1 MFARQPQVNYK
12 NALAMI
18 EGYSPEVQRR
28 SIKFV
33 LDEANITLADI
44 NKMDKEQHSL
54 FYEYLDSIASDMT
67 YNQLKYFRPFEHQLK
82 FFATG
87 LTSNRR
93 GLLAANRSGKSV
105 ATCFETAYHL
115 TGLYPEWWAGKRFDE
130 PVRAFCSG
138 ESWSQVALVLQKEL
152 LGTEDIKL
160 RFRLGT
166 GAVPRDLII
175 EDSIRSDGPNVLSIE
190 IRHVSGGISTL
201 LFGNY
206 TQEVRNMQGFKLHL
220 AVFDEQ
226 PPDDMF
232 SELTTRTATLQ
243 GQVLCSFTP
252 LKGLNGLVRKF
263 WDRVEGYEHVRV
275 SWDDLPEYDPWGDPF
290 FLKRD
295 REQLLRDYLPHERD
309 ARTRGIP
316 VMGTGAVFP
325 LLDWPTYKS
334 SDVDFDTMPHL
345 ERVIS
350 LDLGLINDATVI
362 SFMARDTRENVIYL
376 HRQVVIKGRTE
387 ALPDNYI
394 QYLMDR
400 NTYGTPI
407 ALPPDA
413 SRPGVYTLT
422 SESVR
427 ETFEAHGLNVIRN
440 PIFNPPDAQ
449 GRTTNNKAYGINLMR
464 QAMEKGQFKIHESC
478 REFLDEAGSYY
489 IDERGKF
496 SDPDDC
502 IDSARYGFLALIQG
516 WGETWQGHV
525 GLEAKR
531 EKFADIRERFGME
544 LKRPKS
550 VRVYGSSYE

>member
-1 MFARQPQVNYK
+1 ME
-12 NALAMI
+12 LT
-18 EGYSPEVQRR
+18 PEVQRR
-28 SIKFV
+28 SLKHV
-33 LDEANITLADI
+33 LDTNGLTLADYDR
-44 NKMDKEQHSL
+44 MSPDEQQV
-54 FYEYLDSIASDMT
+54 FYEYLSDVAEDMQ
-67 YNQLKYFRPFEHQLK
+67 YDQLKYFRPFKHQLD
-82 FFATG
+82 FFKTG
-87 LTSNRR
+87 TTSNRR

-105 ATCFETAYHL
+105 ATCYEAAYHL
-115 TGLYPEWWAGKRFDE
+115 TGLYPDWWQGRKFDE
-130 PVRAFCSG
+130 PTRVFAAG

-152 LGTEDIKL
+152 MGTEDAKL
-160 RFRLGT
+160 KFKLGT
-166 GAVPRDLII
+166 GAIPKRLIQ
-175 EDSIRSDGPNVLSIE
+175 EDTIRSDGSNIISVE
-190 IRHVSGGISTL
+190 IRHKSGGLSTL

-220 AVFDEQ
+220 AIFDEQ

-263 WDRVEGYEHVRV
+263 WDRTEGYTHVRV
-275 SWDDLPEYDPWGDPF
+275 SWDDLPEMDPWGDPF
-290 FLKRD
+290 FLKAD

-309 ARTRGIP
+309 ARTKGIP

-325 LLDWPTYKS
+325 LLHWPTYKTT
-334 SDVDFDTMPHL
+334 DIDFDLMPTM

-350 LDLGLINDATVI
+350 LDLGLINDKTVM
-362 SFMARDTRENVIYL
+362 SFMGIDKTEGVIYL
-376 HRQVVIKGRTE
+376 HRQIVMQGRTE

-400 NTYGTPI
+400 NCYGTPI

-427 ETFEAHGLNVIRN
+427 EVFEAHGLNVIRN

-464 QAMEKGQFKIHESC
+464 QMMEKGQFLINENC
-478 REFLDEAGSYY
+478 RHFLDEAGSYY
-489 IDERGKF
+489 VDERGKF
-496 SDPDDC
+496 SDPDDT

-516 WGETWQGHV
+516 WGEVWSG
-525 GLEAKR
+525 GANL
-531 EKFADIRERFGME
+531 DIKRERFAEIRGKYG
-544 LKRPKS
+544 LKLKDPKQ
-550 VRVYGSSYE
+550 VTIYD